1 MLMGVNMATDRTEY
15 QRAYYEAHKAEKK
28 AKRKPQP
35 RTEAAIAAEKRYRE
49 KRRILAEIAAMPVRT
64 IEDA

>member
-1 MLMGVNMATDRTEY
+1 MATDRTEY
-15 QRAYYEAHKAEKK
+15 QRAYYEAHKAERK

-35 RTEAAIAAEKRYRE
+35 RTEATIAAEKRYRE
-49 KRRILAEIAAMPVRT
+49 KRRIMKEIAAMPVRT

>member
-1 MLMGVNMATDRTEY
+1 MATDRTEY

-35 RTEAAIAAEKRYRE
+35 RTAATIAAEKRYRE
-49 KRRILAEIAAMPVRT
+49 KRRILAEIAAISVPTMD
-64 IEDA
+64 DA

>member
-1 MLMGVNMATDRTEY
+1 MSDRSEY

-35 RTEAAIAAEKRYRE
+35 RTEATIAAEKRYRE
-49 KRRILAEIAAMPVRT
+49 KRRILAAIAAMPVRT
-64 IEDA
+64 IDDA